1 MKGLSPSPNK
11 WGCGSRR
18 RDEFIPETME
28 GVTKLMVSNQ
38 EMERRW
44 KLVRQVM
51 NREGLDWLI
60 CGPGHPNGYAK
71 WLSNRPIRG
80 ATIAAFPI
88 EGDLYFATHG
98 DAVHHT
104 PVDSYGVKHLVSCAQ
119 PNLLVNTQAPVVLDA
134 VKSKRPRKIGFL
146 GMAFIAASTYETF
159 VKGMPDVEF
168 VDATDL
174 IVPIKAVKSEEE
186 LIFMK
191 RAAELHDMAVEVVRK
206 TVRPGITANDVV
218 EEVRHAFCLAG
229 SESQNLRA
237 GSAPPATVCKY
248 VGPGDRKITNGDQ
261 FAMLIECSEPG
272 GYFSEMMPTVCIG
285 KVPKELQRVFDD
297 VLEAL
302 KILADLTIP
311 GADPMKLLKANDD
324 FMKSKGYP
332 AEARL
337 AGHCQGVDLVERPAL
352 SPLGE
357 TIRLQAN
364 MVISLHPTVH
374 GEKAWGFPVN
384 QSFLMTEDGLKSMTK
399 TPQEI
404 ILV

>member
-1 MKGLSPSPNK
+1 
-11 WGCGSRR
+11 
-18 RDEFIPETME
+18 
-28 GVTKLMVSNQ
+28 MVSNE

-60 CGPGHPNGYAK
+60 GGPGHPNGYAK

-80 ATIAAFPI
+80 ATIVAFPI
-88 EGDLYFATHG
+88 EGNLYFATHG
-98 DAVHHT
+98 DAVHHK

-119 PNLLVNTQAPVVLDA
+119 PNLLVNTQAPTVVDA
-134 VKSKRPRKIGFL
+134 VRSTRTRKVGFL
-146 GMAFIAASTYETF
+146 GMAFISAATYQTF
-159 VKGMPDVEF
+159 VMGMPGVEF

-186 LIFMK
+186 LTFMK
-191 RAAELHDMAVEVVRK
+191 RAAELHDMAAEVVRK

-218 EEVRHAFCLAG
+218 EEVRHAMCLAG
-229 SESQNLRA
+229 SESQNIRA
-237 GSAPPATVCKY
+237 GSAPTGTVCKY
-248 VGPGDRKITNGDQ
+248 VGPGDRTMKNGDQ
-261 FAMLIECSEPG
+261 FAMLIECSESG

-285 KVPKELQRVFDD
+285 KVPRELRKVFHDA
-297 VLEAL
+297 LEAQ
-302 KILADLTIP
+302 KILIDLTGP
-311 GADPMKLLKANDD
+311 GADPMKLLKANDE
-324 FMKSKGYP
+324 FMKARGYP

-357 TIRLQAN
+357 TITLQAN
-364 MVISLHPTVH
+364 MVISLHPTAH
-374 GEKAWGFPVN
+374 GEKAWGFPIN
-384 QSFLMTEDGLKSMTK
+384 QSFLITEDGLKRMTK

-404 ILV
+404 IVV

>member
-1 MKGLSPSPNK
+1 
-11 WGCGSRR
+11 
-18 RDEFIPETME
+18 
-28 GVTKLMVSNQ
+28 MVSNH

-51 NREGLDWLI
+51 SQVGLDWLI

-80 ATIAAFPI
+80 AAIVAFPI
-88 EGDLYFATHG
+88 EGDMVFATHG
-98 DAVHHT
+98 DRVHHT
-104 PVDSYGVKHLVSCAQ
+104 PIDSYGVKHLVSCAQ
-119 PNLLVNTQAPVVLDA
+119 PNLLVNTQAPVVVDV
-134 VKSKRPRKIGFL
+134 VKTKRPSKIGFL
-146 GMAFIAASTYETF
+146 GMGFIPASTYNTF
-159 VKGMPDVEF
+159 VNEMPDVKF

-186 LIFMK
+186 LILMK

-218 EEVRHAFCLAG
+218 EEVRHALCLAG

-237 GSAPPATVCKY
+237 GSAPPGTVCKY
-248 VGPGDRKITNGDQ
+248 VGPGERTMRNGDQ
-261 FAMLIECSEPG
+261 FAMLIECSESG

-285 KVPKELQRVFDD
+285 KIPEELRKVFDD
-297 VLEAL
+297 ALEAQ
-302 KILADLTIP
+302 KILIDMARPD
-311 GADPMKLLKANDD
+311 ADPIDLLKANDK
-324 FMKSKGYP
+324 FMKGKGYP

-357 TIRLQAN
+357 TINLQAN

-374 GEKAWGFPVN
+374 GEKAWGFPVS
-384 QSFLMTEDGLKSMTK
+384 QSFLITK
-399 TPQEI
+399 NDVQCMHKTRQEI
-404 ILV
+404 IVV